1 MRTSRYGKRIR
12 EEYDKVKKK
21 TRMRYKCPAC
31 SRVTVH
37 RSSAG
42 VWICKK
48 CKTKFASGA
57 YEFKE

>member
-12 EEYDKVKKK
+12 EDYDKVMKK
-21 TRMRYKCPAC
+21 TRAKYKCPSC
-31 SRVTVH
+31 SRLAVR

-42 VWICKK
+42 VWVCRK
-48 CKTKFASGA
+48 CNARFASGA